1 MSFLLNNFEVE
12 LLQHC
17 EGLTEIILAIEKEIA
32 SGSPPESL
40 LSDFYRL
47 QAENKDSDSLRLA
60 IWNEA
65 QKTLRQTIK
74 EQLLQTAKNISDF
87 YEE

>member
-32 SGSPPESL
+32 SGSPPKNL
-40 LSDFYRL
+40 LDLFFL
-47 QAENKDSDSLRLA
+47 QAENKDSHSLMLA
-60 IWNEA
+60 VWSEA
-65 QKTLRQTIK
+65 QKALRQTIK
-74 EQLLQTAKNISDF
+74 EQLLQTTKNISDF